1 MKFADLHLHTHFSDG
16 TFSPEELSLRA
27 REAGLSTVAL
37 TDHDTLEGCPR
48 MREACAKEGLEFVPG
63 TELTADTAGQEV
75 HVLGYWIDENS
86 PALQSELARFQK
98 VRHTR
103 IEEMVARLNACGV
116 PLRAETVFEIARCNS
131 PGRPHLA
138 RALVEGGYANDFDHA
153 FDRFLKKGRAAWVP
167 KARMKAAD
175 AIRLIHDAGGAAV
188 LAHPGLYRNDGIIPR
203 LAAEG
208 LDGVE
213 CWHTKHSGEAS
224 ANYVRIATSLNLAT
238 TGGSDCHGMAKGQP
252 LVGTVRIPTAHVEAI
267 HARRPSRLPAA
278 P

>member
-16 TFSPEELSLRA
+16 TFSPEELARRA
-27 REAGLSTVAL
+27 REAGLDVIAL
-37 TDHDTLEGCPR
+37 TDHDTLDGCPR
-48 MREACAKEGLEFVPG
+48 MRDACAAEGLGFVPG

-75 HVLGYWIDENS
+75 HVLGYWVDDTS
-86 PALQSELARFQK
+86 PALKSELERFQR
-98 VRHTR
+98 VRHSR
-103 IEEMVARLNACGV
+103 IEEMVARLNSHGV
-116 PLRAETVFEIARCNS
+116 PLRAEAVFEIAQCNS

-138 RALVEGGYANDFDHA
+138 RALVEGGFANDFDHA

-167 KARMKAAD
+167 KARMKSAD

-208 LDGVE
+208 LDGLE
-213 CWHTKHSGEAS
+213 CWHTKHSAEAS
-224 ANYVRIATSLNLAT
+224 ANYARIASELTLVP

-252 LVGTVRIPTAHVEAI
+252 LVGRVRLPLECVEALQ
-267 HARRPSRLPAA
+267 ARRPAGAA
-278 P
+278 MVS